1 MSFREV
7 FSFFDVFLNLVWHVA
22 GGKLSLVYSV
32 FVQFSLRLRMRNF
45 CLFFPVF
52 SWLNNVFIF
61 PSYTFL
67 SIITKQF
74 PLLGFRIT
82 LALQFCSCFT
92 TFLSSKVIF
101 RADRRDFSRVFA
113 VHVRIKPW
121 DLSGRFLT
129 ENSISTT
136 IFLYEVQLKV
146 SEHLLSFSLHCL
158 YLTAL
163 HSSLSEH

>member
-7 FSFFDVFLNLVWHVA
+7 FSFFDAFLNLVWHVA

-32 FVQFSLRLRMRNF
+32 FVQFSLLLRMRNF
-45 CLFFPVF
+45 CLFFFLYVF

-61 PSYTFL
+61 PSYTVL

-74 PLLGFRIT
+74 PLFGFRIA
-82 LALQFCSCFT
+82 LALQFFSCFT

-136 IFLYEVQLKV
+136 IFLYGVQLKV
-146 SEHLLSFSLHCL
+146 SEHLLSFSLHCI
-158 YLTAL
+158 YLNAL
-163 HSSLSEH
+163 HSTL